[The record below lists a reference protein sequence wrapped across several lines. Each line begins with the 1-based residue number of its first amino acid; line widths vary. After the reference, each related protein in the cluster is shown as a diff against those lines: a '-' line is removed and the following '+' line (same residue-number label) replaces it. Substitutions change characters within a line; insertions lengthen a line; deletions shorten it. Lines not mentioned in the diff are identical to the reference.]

1 MVLQERDA
9 FTNLIIRSFDFVEQ
23 TIGFRYRMAILNGRR
38 NINTIAGIHARN
50 TSSNFSVKS
59 NDLQFVL
66 TRGPNN
72 NLSLLGKQT
81 GTAIVRIL
89 FLKSRQPG
97 LRTSLRIDIF
107 PEFRGALVHMGCALL
122 LKPRSKCM
130 VVSPYLL

>member
-1 MVLQERDA
+1 LVLQERDA

-23 TIGFRYRMAILNGRR
+23 TIGFRYRIAILNGRR
-38 NINTIAGIHARN
+38 NTNTIAGIHARN

-59 NDLQFVL
+59 NDLQFVS

-81 GTAIVRIL
+81 GTAMLRI
-89 FLKSRQPG
+89 FSLKSKEPG
-97 LRTSLRIDIF
+97 LRTALRINTY
-107 PEFRGALVHMGCALL
+107 PEFRGALMDMRFAIL